1 MALYGEL
8 LNTYDPDLEY
18 IYNLFI
24 EYYGNTYFTKIREE
38 EKYYIYMCKIYGLL
52 NNQYRYLIAVVTANN
67 QLKEEELLSDLK
79 WVSFQARTLPEN
91 YKLKMYSYVPKKG
104 SILNSQIVKI
114 LCNTVSC
121 SYSCSNLPILNVTL
135 LNTKDDVLEYQPNGT
150 IISALETFQ
159 TIITFNK
166 EI

>member
-52 NNQYRYLIAVVTANN
+52 NNQYRYLIAVVTAIWDD
-67 QLKEEELLSDLK
+67 QDGAGEA
-79 WVSFQARTLPEN
+79 VR
-91 YKLKMYSYVPKKG
+91 KMNEA
-104 SILNSQIVKI
+104 I
-114 LCNTVSC
+114 
-121 SYSCSNLPILNVTL
+121 
-135 LNTKDDVLEYQPNGT
+135 
-150 IISALETFQ
+150 ALAA
-159 TIITFNK
+159 
-166 EI
+166 